1 MTRPPYD
8 ESSVESIVEFARRL
22 TGLSLAEAVTLPDAL
37 ISARSRGML
46 GNLVEEHYFGLRLNS
61 EHRPDFPEAGLE
73 LKTTGVKP
81 KKGGFVAKE
90 RLTLTMI
97 DFESIINET
106 WETSSLLLKCNLMLI
121 LFYLYE
127 ENKPVFDRKFVL
139 NPLLYKLLENDA
151 EQLRRDWEAI
161 RQKVVDKKAHELS
174 EGDTVYLGAARKGS
188 GGASEKLKSQPN
200 SSLLAKGRAFSL
212 KQGYLTKVIQGH
224 IADEGLI
231 GVGKGQTLESATY
244 ERFRPYLGMTVEE
257 ISTSLDFFKSG
268 PNHKAF
274 NSNLAARILKAKN
287 GTVFELEKAG
297 IKMRTVRLKPSGR
310 PKEGFPFPAFDYFE
324 VLESEWED
332 SDFLGNLE
340 QKYLFVVFQI
350 DTNGVE
356 RLART
361 GYWNMPYE
369 DRIQAR
375 EVWEETK
382 RRIAAGEDALPGMK
396 DHPIAHVRP
405 HARNS
410 NDVVPT
416 PFGGLQKK
424 KSFWLNS
431 GYLGEVLA
439 RL

>member
-1 MTRPPYD
+1 MTEPNYD
-8 ESSVESIVEFARRL
+8 ASSVESIVEFARQL

-73 LKTTGVKP
+73 LKTTGVRP
-81 KKGGFVAKE
+81 KKGAFVAKE

-127 ENKPVFDRKFVL
+127 EEKPVFDRKFVL

-151 EQLRRDWEAI
+151 EQLRSDWEAI
-161 RQKVVDKKAHELS
+161 RQKVIDKKAHELS

-224 IADEGLI
+224 IAGEGLI

-257 ISTSLDFFKSG
+257 ISTTLGFFKSG
-268 PNHKAF
+268 PNHKSF

-297 IKMRTVRLKPSGR
+297 IKMRTARLQPSGR
-310 PKEGFPFPAFDYFE
+310 PSEALSFPAFDYFE

-340 QKYLFVVFQI
+340 QKYLFIVFQI
-350 DTNGVE
+350 DANGVQ

-369 DRIQAR
+369 DRIRAK

-382 RRIAAGEDALPGMK
+382 RRIRSGENDLPGMRE
-396 DHPIAHVRP
+396 HQIAHVRT
-405 HARNS
+405 HGRDS
-410 NDVVPT
+410 KDLVPT
-416 PFGGLQKK
+416 PFSGLQRK
-424 KSFWLNS
+424 KSFWLNQ
-431 GYLGEVLA
+431 GYLGDVLA
-439 RL
+439 AL

>member
-1 MTRPPYD
+1 
-8 ESSVESIVEFARRL
+8 
-22 TGLSLAEAVTLPDAL
+22 
-37 ISARSRGML
+37 
-46 GNLVEEHYFGLRLNS
+46 
-61 EHRPDFPEAGLE
+61 
-73 LKTTGVKP
+73 
-81 KKGGFVAKE
+81 
-90 RLTLTMI
+90 
-97 DFESIINET
+97 
-106 WETSSLLLKCNLMLI
+106 MLI

-382 RRIAAGEDALPGMK
+382 RRIAAGEEALPGMK
-396 DHPIAHVRP
+396 DHPVAHVRP

-431 GYLGEVLA
+431 GYLSEVLA
-439 RL
+439 TL